1 MKKVLALM
9 IVFSL
14 AVFTAGTAV
23 AAGAGN
29 GSGPLCTPG
38 DSVEFTGTVED
49 YLGDG
54 GGIVLLAE
62 IEGVPTEIV
71 LHGIGPARFWDDL
84 GVARPAVGEEIT
96 VYGYIVN
103 CGGVERYILTSVLI
117 EEDLV
122 DLRDETGRPLWR
134 SLGRSGDAPYGPA
147 YGKNGDMG
155 EYGPGYG
162 KNGDTGNYGP
172 GYGKNGG
179 TGNYGPGSR

>member
-1 MKKVLALM
+1 MKKALVLM
-9 IVFSL
+9 IVLSL
-14 AVFTAGTAV
+14 TVLASGAA
-23 AAGAGN
+23 AAGGARYGT
-29 GSGPLCTPG
+29 GPLCTAG
-38 DSVEFTGTVED
+38 DPVEFTGTVED

-54 GGIVLLAE
+54 GGIVLLTD
-62 IEGVPTEIV
+62 IVGVSTEVV

-84 GVARPAVGEEIT
+84 GVARPAVGEGIT

-117 EEDLV
+117 DEETRV
-122 DLRDETGRPLWR
+122 DLRDDAGRPLWR

-147 YGKNGDMG
+147 YGKNSDMG

-172 GYGKNGG
+172 G
-179 TGNYGPGSR
+179 SR